1 MFSLKLC
8 NDFSDLLSAE
18 LEKIKAV
25 DMFPQIMHVET
36 VVLMSRK

>member
-18 LEKIKAV
+18 LKK
-25 DMFPQIMHVET
+25 
-36 VVLMSRK
+36 SRR